1 LTGAAN
7 GTFGNIPLA
16 QASISF
22 QARREPKGQV
32 AIANGKVRG
41 TVTMRDGPAS
51 GTLAVALD
59 SVVFSAGYGS
69 ADISLAVTNASYT
82 VHNPRNYRPGDNVD
96 VDLKEINI
104 PLSLLDPIQITNQH
118 VVIEAG
124 RWKIPEI
131 ARSFRLG
138 FSLRNEELLYVRTHV
153 DLGIVE
159 PKCVMKVKYLEASYE
174 ITGQLRLNL
183 GGGDKGLLID
193 SMNLNNGI
201 ALDPD
206 LGSCDDVIDVVCGL
220 AGNALLGPIGTVAA
234 AMICQRKIDKL
245 VGELTQKFSDL
256 TKERVRALRFRASF

>member
-1 LTGAAN
+1 
-7 GTFGNIPLA
+7 
-16 QASISF
+16 
-22 QARREPKGQV
+22 
-32 AIANGKVRG
+32 
-41 TVTMRDGPAS
+41 
-51 GTLAVALD
+51 
-59 SVVFSAGYGS
+59 
-69 ADISLAVTNASYT
+69 
-82 VHNPRNYRPGDNVD
+82 
-96 VDLKEINI
+96 
-104 PLSLLDPIQITNQH
+104 
-118 VVIEAG
+118 
-124 RWKIPEI
+124 
-131 ARSFRLG
+131 
-138 FSLRNEELLYVRTHV
+138 
-153 DLGIVE
+153 
-159 PKCVMKVKYLEASYE
+159 MKVKYLEASYE